1 MAQWVSFLPSSA
13 FISMV
18 KMLEEQRLCP
28 HYFLTTTVKYKIQ
41 NIKAVVMMIVFVI
54 SKYLQRMPI
63 QFVDCL
69 LPSTH
74 LSLSV
79 WQ

>member
-1 MAQWVSFLPSSA
+1 MGFLLA
-13 FISMV
+13 
-18 KMLEEQRLCP
+18 LLCTP
-28 HYFLTTTVKYKIQ
+28 HYFLTMTVKYKIQ

-54 SKYLQRMPI
+54 TKYLQRLTI

-79 WQ
+79 WQQKGK